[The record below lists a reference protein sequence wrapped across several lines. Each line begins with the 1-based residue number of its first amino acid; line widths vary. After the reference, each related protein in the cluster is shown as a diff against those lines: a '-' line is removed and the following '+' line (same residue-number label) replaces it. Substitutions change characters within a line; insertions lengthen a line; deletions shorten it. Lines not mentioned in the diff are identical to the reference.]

1 MLWLLYICIILQTAL
16 LLQPQMYFA
25 NCYSQRHNRN
35 NTTSIEHV
43 WIICFL
49 QVYYWV
55 ALHCI
60 AMTFILLHAL
70 QPHCSTVHTAISHL
84 VSVLHPVY
92 CFFLY
97 LLYLYWKLFKIWNFR
112 LSQMFSSITSLEPTL
127 LSYSLHWNGV
137 GSNRSLCLEKGIWS
151 KEEL

>member
-35 NTTSIEHV
+35 NTRSIKHV

-60 AMTFILLHAL
+60 AMSFILLHVL
-70 QPHCSTVHTAISHL
+70 QPHCSTVHTISHL
-84 VSVLHPVY
+84 VSGLHPVY
-92 CFFLY
+92 FFFIYFLFTESFSRFGTSGFPRCS
-97 LLYLYWKLFKIWNFR
+97 LLLHLLN
-112 LSQMFSSITSLEPTL
+112 PH

-137 GSNRSLCLEKGIWS
+137 GSNRSLSLEKGI
-151 KEEL
+151 